1 MSFDHPIQIPFILRG
16 QEVTAKDLLYQSR
29 DGTNQ
34 FHYPDPRPL
43 LDRIVLSDP
52 TQIQRDFA
60 SMRVSEI
67 IDFLAEAGK
76 AMTLKHAR
84 MEQACRFSVP
94 FSALPESIVRGSY
107 DLIPVVFSKLAL
119 RTMVENEIGSKYLDG
134 WLEMPYNDMM
144 AHAPCISSPAMSRS
158 WRP

>member
-76 AMTLKHAR
+76 AMTLNHDR

-94 FSALPESIVRGSY
+94 FSATLGLVPTSKDSTSVPCAVRSSMR
-107 DLIPVVFSKLAL
+107 P
-119 RTMVENEIGSKYLDG
+119 
-134 WLEMPYNDMM
+134 
-144 AHAPCISSPAMSRS
+144 APRRIASVKISTRS
-158 WRP
+158 SST

>member
-1 MSFDHPIQIPFILRG
+1 M
-16 QEVTAKDLLYQSR
+16 YQSR
-29 DGTNQ
+29 DKRIE
-34 FHYPDPRPL
+34 FSYPDPRPL

-52 TQIQRDFA
+52 AQLQRDFA

-76 AMTLKHAR
+76 AMTLNHAR
-84 MEQACRFSVP
+84 MEEACRVSIP

-119 RTMVENEIGSKYLDG
+119 RTMVYNENGSK
-134 WLEMPYNDMM
+134 
-144 AHAPCISSPAMSRS
+144 
-158 WRP
+158 